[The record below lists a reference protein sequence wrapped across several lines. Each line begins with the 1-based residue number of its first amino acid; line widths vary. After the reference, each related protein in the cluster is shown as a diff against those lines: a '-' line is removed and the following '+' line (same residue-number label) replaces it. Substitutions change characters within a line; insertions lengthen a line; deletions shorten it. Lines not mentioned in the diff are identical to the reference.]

1 MNQWILSIFWD
12 KTIWESTKW
21 PDPLRLHG
29 RCVLCQGKEGN
40 WNGLIILRRKSS
52 QQECSAHLQPEP
64 AIRSLWRV
72 AWASTF
78 DSLAGTNSLSP
89 HLGTNVC
96 RFLTLSWLV
105 CSCVGCPGV
114 QHHGSP
120 AMTVHLR
127 KRKSI
132 SISSQ
137 YNSCSCFP
145 MLFLSSSKFTRFFT
159 VVDASKLVI
168 MW

>member
-1 MNQWILSIFWD
+1 MDSKHFW
-12 KTIWESTKW
+12 TKSY
-21 PDPLRLHG
+21 
-29 RCVLCQGKEGN
+29 GN
-40 WNGLIILRRKSS
+40 PQNGQIHSGFTGGVFYVRARRGKSS
-52 QQECSAHLQPEP
+52 RQECSAHLQPP

-78 DSLAGTNSLSP
+78 DSLAGTNRLSP

-96 RFLTLSWLV
+96 RFLSLSWLV

-114 QHHGSP
+114 QHHGS
-120 AMTVHLR
+120 AAMMTVHLR

-132 SISSQ
+132 SILSQ

-145 MLFLSSSKFTRFFT
+145 MLFLSSKFTRFFT
-159 VVDASKLVI
+159 VVDASKFVI